1 MARHRDIKSE
11 TVGELRSVRRSLV
24 GLLIAAVVMPWSV
37 GRAAAQ
43 GSMPRTP
50 AQTEGPFYPLDWS
63 GDIDNDLV
71 VVAGR
76 PGPAKG
82 DVLHVRGLVTNSA
95 GEPVAGATVEIW
107 QTDANGIYL
116 HPEDERPGRRR
127 DVNFQGRGRTQTDA
141 SGAYAFRTIKPVP
154 YDGRTP
160 HIHFK
165 ISHPRYR
172 ALTTQMYQA
181 GDPLNARD
189 GIVRR
194 LAEAQ
199 RRLLMVAYEPADGIE
214 RGARL
219 ATFNICLG

>member
-1 MARHRDIKSE
+1 MSDHRRAGSE
-11 TVGELRSVRRSLV
+11 TEDEMRSMRRSLV
-24 GLLIAAVVMPWSV
+24 GLLIAAVALPWSV
-37 GRAAAQ
+37 GRASAKER
-43 GSMPRTP
+43 MVRTP
-50 AQTEGPFYPLDWS
+50 SQTEGPFYPLDWS
-63 GDIDNDLV
+63 GDIDSDLV
-71 VVAGR
+71 LVAGR
-76 PGPAKG
+76 PAPAKG

-95 GEPVAGATVEIW
+95 GEPIAGATVEIW

-116 HPEDERPGRRR
+116 HPEDERPGRKR

-141 SGAYAFRTIKPVP
+141 SGAYAFRTIKPVA
-154 YDGRTP
+154 YEGRTP

-199 RRLLMVAYEPADGIE
+199 RRLLMVAYEPADAIE